1 MLGYG
6 EQELIGFSLLA
17 ITHPDDVGADML
29 LAGKAL
35 SGEIASYKVEKRYLK
50 KNHETLWADLT
61 ATILRNQHGEAIYG
75 LVMLENIIERKRAKM
90 LEEERYHVAYELH
103 DGLAQVVVSVHQHLQ
118 ALASHYRPRSPQ
130 ARQDLDRALELAQR
144 SVREARRL
152 IAGLRPTALDDFG
165 LASKPT

>member
-1 MLGYG
+1 
-6 EQELIGFSLLA
+6 
-17 ITHPDDVGADML
+17 ML